1 MIDKYFHKGVNMD
14 EVKVIE
20 VKKSIEADNNALAS
34 QIRNKLSEEKTLL
47 LNLMSSPGSGKTT
60 TLVSTLTKLKDKWKI
75 AVVEADVDSTVDA
88 KTILEAG
95 IDAIQ
100 LHTGGMCHMD
110 AVMTQQALDELAGEK
125 QDLII
130 LENIGNLICTAG
142 FDVGAHLNINIL
154 SVPEGD
160 DKPLKYP
167 KMFEKTNLVLV
178 NKIDAMEFFDFD
190 KSKFEE
196 NVYMRNPKARIIYIS
211 AKTGENIDEFV
222 KWLEDELV
230 KHTSGA

>member
-1 MIDKYFHKGVNMD
+1 MD
-14 EVKVIE
+14 SVKVIE
-20 VKKSIEADNNALAS
+20 VKKSIEADNNALAN

-88 KTILEAG
+88 KTILDAG

-110 AVMTQQALDELAGEK
+110 AVMTQQALDELSADK
-125 QDLII
+125 KDLII

-167 KMFEKTNLVLV
+167 KMFEKTDLVLV
-178 NKIDAMEFFDFD
+178 NKIDVMEFFDFD
-190 KSKFEE
+190 KEKFEE
-196 NVYMRNPKARIIYIS
+196 NVSMRNPKAKIIYIS
-211 AKTGENIDEFV
+211 AKTGQGIDEFV
-222 KWLEDELV
+222 EWLDRKV
-230 KHTSGA
+230 ADHTNGA

>member
-1 MIDKYFHKGVNMD
+1 MD

-60 TLVSTLTKLKDKWKI
+60 TLVSTLAKLKDKWKI

-88 KTILEAG
+88 KTILDAG
-95 IDAIQ
+95 IEAIQ

-167 KMFEKTNLVLV
+167 KMFEKTDLVLV
-178 NKIDAMEFFDFD
+178 NKIDVMEFFDFD

-196 NVYMRNPKARIIYIS
+196 NVYMRNPKASIIYIS
-211 AKTGENIDEFV
+211 AKTGENIDEFIE
-222 KWLEDELV
+222 WLDDKIA
-230 KHTSGA
+230 KHTSGN

>member
-1 MIDKYFHKGVNMD
+1 MD
-14 EVKVIE
+14 AVKVIE

-88 KTILEAG
+88 KTILDAG
-95 IDAIQ
+95 IEAIQ

-110 AVMTQQALDELAGEK
+110 AVMTQQALAELAGEK

-167 KMFEKTNLVLV
+167 KMFEKTDLVFV
-178 NKIDAMEFFDFD
+178 NKIDAM
-190 KSKFEE
+190 
-196 NVYMRNPKARIIYIS
+196 
-211 AKTGENIDEFV
+211 
-222 KWLEDELV
+222 
-230 KHTSGA
+230 